1 VNIDM
6 DRKNKKI
13 IEEIFNYVSSDSI
26 LIVDG
31 KGQLRRLYCPFMVI
45 VIQDVH
51 FLKAGDIKAVIA
63 VKIAP
68 DLVDVYIIE
77 AKAYYHYNFRII
89 NK

>member
-1 VNIDM
+1 MN
-6 DRKNKKI
+6 RKNRKI
-13 IEEIFNYVSSDSI
+13 IEEIFRYVSSDSI
-26 LIVDG
+26 LIIDG

-45 VIQDVH
+45 VVRIVH
-51 FLKAGDIKAVIA
+51 LLREGQIKAVIA

-89 NK
+89 T